1 MSGGGDEHTEVGL
14 GFVTLQARAP
24 ARTVLQQGACLVS
37 PACPFPG
44 PLGFIS
50 ASPFSAPAPHT
61 TAAALSLPLFPSL
74 LSLEPSPTH
83 RCLSLLLTGDLLGR
97 RTPVPHPQPPRPMWN
112 GRVEKEGAG
121 VMENPCS
128 SQGQCLQTQSGL

>member
-1 MSGGGDEHTEVGL
+1 MGMSTQKWVWGL
-14 GFVTLQARAP
+14 SPCRPELLQGQFCSKAP
-24 ARTVLQQGACLVS
+24 ASSL
-37 PACPFPG
+37 PCPFPG

-50 ASPFSAPAPHT
+50 ASLFSAPAPHT

-97 RTPVPHPQPPRPMWN
+97 RSPVPHPQPPRLMWN